1 MAEDTQRQATPHEA
15 LNAIDQ
21 WLAKLS
27 GPGVDRAAHIQL
39 QAAVQIVGKA
49 LPSEKDEAE
58 KKDEATKSAEP
69 QP

>member
-1 MAEDTQRQATPHEA
+1 MAEDTPRQATPHEA

-27 GPGVDRAAHIQL
+27 GPGIDRAAHIQM

-49 LPSEKDEAE
+49 LPVENTDEPP
-58 KKDEATKSAEP
+58 EP
-69 QP
+69 KPSTS

>member
-1 MAEDTQRQATPHEA
+1 MAENTPRQATPHEA

-27 GPGVDRAAHIQL
+27 GPGVDRAAHIQM

-49 LPSEKDEAE
+49 LPAEGTDEQEVEESPAP
-58 KKDEATKSAEP
+58 KPSIS
-69 QP
+69 

>member
-1 MAEDTQRQATPHEA
+1 MAEDTPRQATPHEA

-27 GPGVDRAAHIQL
+27 GPGVDRAAHIQM

-49 LPSEKDEAE
+49 LPVENTDEPP
-58 KKDEATKSAEP
+58 EP
-69 QP
+69 KPSTS